1 MVRVTRSR
9 ILSAGLIALALA
21 AAGCGASSATGTGSA
36 GGSGGSAANVST
48 LVIANAVKVDTLDPE
63 ANSVNE
69 SIWLDQ
75 NLYSRLLQPNATG
88 TALLPDL
95 ATSWTIGGNGLTYT
109 FHLRPDA
116 RFSNGSPVTASDVVY
131 SIERSRKYAGGWG
144 FLLTAVKAIT
154 APNARTIVIT
164 LSQPHAPL
172 LADLAMYAYSVLPEQ
187 LVKSEGTAFF
197 QHPVGSGPF
206 KVTSYSPDSE
216 VDLARNPYF
225 YGTRPK
231 ISKVRVLIVP
241 DDNTRVL
248 MLESKKAD
256 VIENPPGNLVSQID
270 KTPGLSVQLFPSTR
284 VDFIQLDEHFKPFKS
299 QLVREA
305 LNYAINRTAIV
316 QLAYQGH
323 ATAGASFLPYK
334 MKFFDTSIT
343 PYPYNPAKARQ
354 LLKQAGYPH
363 GFNSFLITVSGDVAG
378 QAEAIVIKQELAA
391 VGINVAIQSYELL
404 TAYNKE
410 DNGHSEMGERYWT
423 NDIIDP
429 DEVATFGA
437 DCQGGAN
444 AFNSYW
450 CDPQA
455 NKLVSQARAE
465 LSDSKRQQLYD
476 QIQQIV
482 YQQSPFVVLDY
493 SPYRYGV
500 GNWVHGFHVTPL
512 GNYDLS
518 LETLTVSG
526 H

>member
-1 MVRVTRSR
+1 MFRATRSR
-9 ILSAGLIALALA
+9 ILSAGVIALAIA
-21 AAGCGASSATGTGSA
+21 AAGCGGSA
-36 GGSGGSAANVST
+36 ATGGSGSGATATQNT

-88 TALLPDL
+88 TGLLPDL
-95 ATSWTIGGNGLTYT
+95 ASSWNIASNGLTYT
-109 FHLRPDA
+109 FHLRPA
-116 RFSNGSPVTASDVVY
+116 AKFSNGSPVTASDVVY
-131 SIERSRKYAGGWG
+131 SIQRSRAFAGGWG
-144 FLLTAVKAIT
+144 FLLTAVKTVT
-154 APNARTIVIT
+154 APDAHTVVIT

-172 LADLAMYAYSVLPEQ
+172 LADLAMYAYSVVPES
-187 LVKSEGTAFF
+187 LVKSEGSSFF

-206 KVTSYSPDSE
+206 KVTSYNPDSE

-225 YGTRPK
+225 YGTKPK

-256 VIENPPGNLVSQID
+256 VIENPPGNLVSEID

-284 VDFIQLDEHFKPFKS
+284 VDIIQLDEHFKPLKS

-305 LNYAINRTAIV
+305 LNYAINRQAIV

-323 ATAGASFLPYK
+323 ATAGASFMPYK
-334 MKFFDTSIT
+334 MKFFDSGLQ
-343 PYPYNPAKARQ
+343 PYPYNPTKAKQ
-354 LLKQAGYPH
+354 LLAQAGYPH
-363 GFNSFLITVSGDVAG
+363 GFSAFLITVSGDVAG
-378 QAEAIVIKQELAA
+378 QAEAVVVKSELAA
-391 VGINVAIQSYELL
+391 VGINLSIQSYELL

-410 DNGHSEMGERYWT
+410 DGGHSELGERYWT

-450 CDPQA
+450 CDNQV
-455 NKLVSQARAE
+455 NTLVTQARAE
-465 LSDSKRQQLYD
+465 LNDSTRQQMYA

-482 YQQSPFVVLDY
+482 YQQSPFIVTDY

-500 GNWVHGFHVTPL
+500 GDWVHGFHVTPL

-518 LETLTVSG
+518 LETLTVSNP
-526 H
+526 